1 MEVCRNQE
9 IDLILPAYINENEL
23 FKYNSSSDYY
33 NDICYL
39 YRTPKNTDITLNDR
53 KLEFNNNNYS
63 LCEVNCEYE
72 GYIPETKKSKCKCKI
87 KIKIPMI
94 TEIDINTN
102 ILLYKFKNLKN
113 GTNIGV
119 IKCYYMLF
127 KKNGLK
133 KNIGS
138 YILLSLILVC
148 LLFTF
153 IFKFKDYKLLI
164 YIIDKII
171 YMKNQKK
178 IKQGKNNENKKLKI
192 NGKNINKRKKIK
204 NKKTKIN
211 KLKADSG
218 FSIKNTSIRKIINNN
233 INVINNN
240 DNNFNILLTDK
251 LKKNNFINNYNDNE
265 LNSLSYVEAKKNDK
279 RSYIEYYL
287 SLLRTNQIL
296 IFTFYT
302 SNDYN
307 MKSIKI
313 CIFLFSF
320 SLFYTI
326 NALFFNDKTMHK
338 IYLDEG
344 EFNFIYQIP
353 QLLYSTIISSV
364 IINIIKYL
372 SLSEKNVIKLKN
384 CPENN
389 HLKIKNILIIKFY
402 IFFILFFLFLIGFW
416 FYISCFCFVYKNTQI
431 YLIKDTLISFSLSFL
446 YPLVL
451 CLLPGCFRIPSLR
464 SKEKDKEFMF
474 IFSNLLQSIL

>member
-1 MEVCRNQE
+1 
-9 IDLILPAYINENEL
+9 
-23 FKYNSSSDYY
+23 
-33 NDICYL
+33 
-39 YRTPKNTDITLNDR
+39 
-53 KLEFNNNNYS
+53 
-63 LCEVNCEYE
+63 
-72 GYIPETKKSKCKCKI
+72 
-87 KIKIPMI
+87 
-94 TEIDINTN
+94 
-102 ILLYKFKNLKN
+102 
-113 GTNIGV
+113 
-119 IKCYYMLF
+119 
-127 KKNGLK
+127 
-133 KNIGS
+133 
-138 YILLSLILVC
+138 
-148 LLFTF
+148 
-153 IFKFKDYKLLI
+153 
-164 YIIDKII
+164 
-171 YMKNQKK
+171 MKNQKK
-178 IKQGKNNENKKLKI
+178 IEQGKNNENKKLKI
-192 NGKNINKRKKIK
+192 NGKNINKRKKK

-240 DNNFNILLTDK
+240 DNNFNIMLTDK
-251 LKKNNFINNYNDNE
+251 LKKNNFINNYNDYE

-416 FYISCFCFVYKNTQI
+416 FYISCFCLVYKNTQI

-446 YPLVL
+446 YPFGFY
-451 CLLPGCFRIPSLR
+451 LLPGWFRICL
-464 SKEKDKEFMF
+464 
-474 IFSNLLQSIL
+474 NLVNFFNQYYK